1 MKNEK
6 HCIKWNGREYFY
18 IGVDHNGENNYLE
31 KHHFDCGW
39 YWGIGYIET
48 FTNNRCP
55 EKSRDIS
62 SHTHFDYLFFN
73 NRLNG
78 FDSFNNYFIKTPF
91 TDKEKWKIIELMKT
105 LYTLRTYS
113 DMLYTG
119 GSHYTSNPVKCIK
132 NKSEYNRINKIVIP
146 AVNREL
152 YKILR
157 GV

>member
-6 HCIKWNGREYFY
+6 HCIKWHGREYFY
-18 IGVDHNGENNYLE
+18 LGTDSDGQKNYLE

-48 FTNNRCP
+48 FTNNRNP

-62 SHTHFDYLFFN
+62 SYTHFDTQILKGDAYDN
-73 NRLNG
+73 
-78 FDSFNNYFIKTPF
+78 FIKKFESNPF
-91 TDKEKWKIIELMKT
+91 NDREIWLIIELMKT
-105 LYTLRTYS
+105 LYNLRNYS
-113 DMLYTG
+113 DMIYRG
-119 GSHYTSNPVKCIK
+119 GSYYTSNPVKCIK

-157 GV
+157 GF